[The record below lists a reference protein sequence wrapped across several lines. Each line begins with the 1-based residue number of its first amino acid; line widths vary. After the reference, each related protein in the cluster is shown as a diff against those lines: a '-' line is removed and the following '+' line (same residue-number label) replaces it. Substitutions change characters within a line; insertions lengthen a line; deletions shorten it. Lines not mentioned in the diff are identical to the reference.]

1 MHFQYSAF
9 IYCFDCSTDSRSN
22 NPEQADK
29 FLFAHPYNF
38 IRYSYCAVFCDFD
51 YIPFHCPAIDTLL
64 NDWFSLLPNKVRSL
78 SSFCV
83 VIFA

>member
-29 FLFAHPYNF
+29 FRFTHPYIL
-38 IRYSYCAVFCDFD
+38 IRYNHSAVFCDFD
-51 YIPFHCPAIDTLL
+51 YIPFHCPAIDMLL
-64 NDWFSLLPNKVRSL
+64 NDCFSLLPSMVRSL
-78 SSFCV
+78 SNFCV
-83 VIFA
+83 VILA